1 VNLQAW
7 LLSIA
12 IVLGGVAWWRHSLID
27 EGYAKCKAETIQSIQ
42 IAQEKANVLS
52 KQLQANAYNAAKEK
66 QKAIADIN
74 ARNERLVDSLRER
87 PNRPDPSMPA
97 ASRPSSSGATGA
109 ELYREDAEFLAR
121 EAARADKQ
129 RASVIECQSRF
140 ENK

>member
-1 VNLQAW
+1 MNIQAW
-7 LLSIA
+7 LISIA
-12 IVLGGVAWWRHSLID
+12 LALGGVTWWRHSLID
-27 EGYAKCKAETIQSIQ
+27 EGYAKCNAEKMQSIQ

-74 ARNERLVDSLRER
+74 ARNERLVDSLRQR
-87 PNRPDPSMPA
+87 ATRPDPSMPA
-97 ASRPSSSGATGA
+97 ASRPSVAGATGA

-121 EAARADKQ
+121 EAARADKL

-140 ENK
+140 ESK